1 MIGRPAKAQKHYGE
15 ILKLLKES
23 VFKSFSWVKP
33 TLEMSLETMIIS
45 EDLKLKFVF
54 YRIKKRESLSVDMT
68 VLGD

>member
-1 MIGRPAKAQKHYGE
+1 M
-15 ILKLLKES
+15 LKES

-33 TLEMSLETMIIS
+33 TLEMSLETMIIN

-54 YRIKKRESLSVDMT
+54 YRIKKRKSLSVDMT